1 MNIGQWIG
9 LIALVLSLY
18 ILWQIQQVLLLV
30 FTAIVL
36 ATALN
41 RLARQFQRSG
51 MKRTFAVI
59 LSVGTF
65 LVGVAG
71 FFWLIV
77 PPFIVQF
84 NELTERVPKGLER
97 LNVWFEQLGTRVP
110 SQMAPYL
117 PNIDSIS
124 QQVQPLINRLLGSSV
139 AFFSS
144 SLGVILNLLL
154 VLVLTA
160 MLLANPKAYRKVF
173 IRLFPSFYRRRVEGI
188 LDQCEVA
195 LGRWLGGALISM
207 SVVAIMSM
215 LGLWF
220 LRIPAALALGV
231 LAGFLNLIPNLGP
244 AISVIP
250 PMAIALLESPFK
262 SLAVFGLY
270 FGIQQ
275 IESNFLTPYVM
286 AQQVSLLPAVTL
298 LSQVFFA
305 TFFGFL
311 GLFLSLPLT
320 VVGQIWLKEVLI
332 KDVLDTWR
340 SRRGDTESDSQGDYY
355 QEVETDV
362 EIVVK
367 PKNPQIEDD
376 AVSPESDVS
385 PKQDTQQD

>member
-1 MNIGQWIG
+1 VNIGQWIG